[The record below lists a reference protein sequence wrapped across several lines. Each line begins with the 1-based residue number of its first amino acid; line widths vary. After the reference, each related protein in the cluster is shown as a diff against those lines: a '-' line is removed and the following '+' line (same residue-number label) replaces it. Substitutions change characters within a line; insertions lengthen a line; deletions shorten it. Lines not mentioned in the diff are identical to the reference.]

1 MNAHYQR
8 EDDDIKAVL
17 QADGPALAR
26 LAAWTIAAL
35 TVLIVALLI
44 WPQRARADDP
54 FALPQPSCYWDNL
67 DYRYLLADGPDA
79 IVWWCAAA
87 DGMERNYRAG
97 EVGGIREFLFR
108 IGGMGRDLW
117 DADRQVFVRE
127 ANDRE
132 IGVVRLIEM
141 AGEPRCYS
149 QGTGKSQQ
157 VYTRN
162 TDGTLGP
169 AQVDAAGKVVYMLS
183 GERVSCW
190 NWVTATPKRYCL
202 VTGNHDN
209 KQRAIDPG
217 SYALCRVD
225 LAPEQGWQP

>member
-1 MNAHYQR
+1 MNHDYHSDVYEEERAAMRAEGRHLA
-8 EDDDIKAVL
+8 ILAWMVAVM
-17 QADGPALAR
+17 LAI
-26 LAAWTIAAL
+26 LG
-35 TVLIVALLI
+35 VALILL
-44 WPQRARADDP
+44 PQRARADQP
-54 FALPQPSCYWDNL
+54 FDLLQPSCYSHNL

-87 DGMERNYRAG
+87 DGMQENYRAG

-132 IGVVRLIEM
+132 LGLVRLIEM

-149 QGTGKSQQ
+149 QGAGKSQQ
-157 VYTRN
+157 VYTR
-162 TDGTLGP
+162 TAEGTLGP

-190 NWVTATPKRYCL
+190 TWVTATPKRYCL

-225 LAPEQGWQP
+225 LAPDEGWQ